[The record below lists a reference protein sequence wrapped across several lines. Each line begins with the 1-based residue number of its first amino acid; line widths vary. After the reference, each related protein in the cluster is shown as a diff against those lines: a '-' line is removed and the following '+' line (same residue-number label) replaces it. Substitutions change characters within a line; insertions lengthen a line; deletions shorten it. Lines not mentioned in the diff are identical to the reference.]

1 MGTRKNK
8 MYDGS
13 YDLTIASELYK
24 FSADC
29 DEAVFECPQSSNNST
44 IELPETEYAS
54 PVEIYRYFQ
63 DESILFSMDYCSYLT
78 EEAKLTFNRYELLK
92 RTVFNDDVSDDYYFA
107 YSLLDRSTGSIIEDK
122 EIKLFKFMNEE

>member
-63 DESILFSMDYCSYLT
+63 DESILFSMAEKYEKMTGGICEISFEKAML
-78 EEAKLTFNRYELLK
+78 EKL
-92 RTVFNDDVSDDYYFA
+92 
-107 YSLLDRSTGSIIEDK
+107 IDK
-122 EIKLFKFMNEE
+122 TKFGE